1 MSKSSLFWDGVSL
14 LSHISTGAGLG
25 KGLAGRA
32 RLREID
38 ATDPVIRSYL
48 EKNMGR
54 ELTGDD
60 AQYATSLAFK
70 TPEEAAPAIA
80 SLKRNKQI
88 GSAVGGTLGAGVFGA
103 RKYVAR
109 RQAQNAKRKT
119 RNMIA
124 GATGLGVL
132 GVGAGVA
139 ANEHRKRGKDKLASI
154 FRSNSEAAL
163 IGALSGGASDLTRH
177 LLSPAPLTANRLASV
192 PVTAAASGAAAA
204 GARATVKMH
213 EDAAKSKRN
222 RKLLVGA
229 LAVGTVAGGGY
240 MAKRKYD
247 ERKNEQS
254 LQLKTA
260 GFGSMLGHLFAPNMM
275 HAAGAGLMG
284 GAIGGIAN
292 VAREGANIAKSF
304 GPKAL
309 ANASVA
315 EKAALTARQQ
325 GVRSAA
331 AGKEKIFENRDVA
344 AHAFDKVQA
353 KRNEIAKAQA
363 GLGAADATAHHG
375 FQKTF
380 NKATGQWEQG
390 AAITRGEHLKGELDR
405 YNAMLGKLDKHRHKT
420 IQPGVAGH
428 YMPPM
433 QVPLMTGNAERGAAS
448 MSAIRAGNAAKAPKI
463 KAQYGEIAAARNDK
477 ALAQQAQGYA
487 GANGGQMPSL
497 TKDPKGFMGQYGG
510 RLAGAFARGAAPGA
524 AIGAAG
530 KYGLDAMR
538 AHKMRQ
544 AFKTWAPPVL
554 IGGAAYG
561 LLNRD

>member
-25 KGLAGRA
+25 EGLVGRA
-32 RLREID
+32 RLRAID

-54 ELTGDD
+54 KLTGDD

-103 RKYVAR
+103 RKYVAH

-163 IGALSGGASDLTRH
+163 VGALSGGASDLTRH

-213 EDAAKSKRN
+213 EDAAKSRRN
-222 RKLLVGA
+222 RTLLKAA
-229 LAVGTVAGGGY
+229 LGAGGVAAGAY
-240 MAKRKYD
+240 WAKRKYD
-247 ERKNEQS
+247 EHKNEQS

-260 GFGSMLGHLFAPNMM
+260 GFGSMLGHFFAPNMM

-292 VAREGANIAKSF
+292 VAREGASIAKSF

-309 ANASVA
+309 ANATAA
-315 EKAALTARQQ
+315 EQAALTARKAHLTQARANK
-325 GVRSAA
+325 G
-331 AGKEKIFENRDVA
+331 KIFENRDVA
-344 AHAFDKVQA
+344 SHSYELLNTRKNALA
-353 KRNEIAKAQA
+353 KQM
-363 GLGAADATAHHG
+363 AAD
-375 FQKTF
+375 
-380 NKATGQWEQG
+380 TGTDP
-390 AAITRGEHLKGELDR
+390 ASVLKRQRAEKQMARFDET
-405 YNAMLGKLDKHRHKT
+405 LGKLDKHRHAT
-420 IQPGVAGH
+420 IQPGINGH
-428 YMPPM
+428 YMKPIP
-433 QVPLMTGNAERGAAS
+433 VPFMTGNPARGADA
-448 MSAIRAGNAAKAPKI
+448 MSAVRAGNAAKAPKV
-463 KAQYGEIAAARNDK
+463 KAQMGEIVSARGDK
-477 ALAQQAQGYA
+477 AMAQQAQDFA
-487 GANGGQMPSL
+487 NANGGQMPSL
-497 TKDPKGFMGQYGG
+497 MKDPKGFMGMYGG
-510 RLAGAFARGAAPGA
+510 QLAGAFARGAAPGA

-544 AFKTWAPPVL
+544 AVRTWAPPVL